1 MAEDD
6 ADIGVCIPVLN
17 EHAVLGGLLDELR
30 DTLGQSRYSIC
41 IVDDGSVDGTRELV
55 RARAS
60 QDRRIFLLE
69 RTKTRPGCRRGGASR
84 AGLGWLLANT
94 THAYFCDLDAD
105 GANRPSEILTLSA
118 VARRE
123 AADVVIASKYVPG
136 AVVTGRPL
144 LRRFASRAYSGGLRV
159 LLGGGIRDF
168 SNSFRVYRR
177 EAAAKVMQANLAYD
191 TPTYLIEMLAVWLS
205 HGLRVV
211 EVPTQYHERR
221 TGASK
226 VIPSDLLR
234 GALGAVHVGMR
245 YRFGTYR

>member
-1 MAEDD
+1 
-6 ADIGVCIPVLN
+6 
-17 EHAVLGGLLDELR
+17 
-30 DTLGQSRYSIC
+30 
-41 IVDDGSVDGTRELV
+41 
-55 RARAS
+55 
-60 QDRRIFLLE
+60 
-69 RTKTRPGCRRGGASR
+69 
-84 AGLGWLLANT
+84 LANT
-94 THAYFCDLDAD
+94 AHAFFCDLDAD
-105 GANRPSEILTLSA
+105 GANQPSEILSLAS

-144 LRRFASRAYSGGLRV
+144 LRRFASRGYSGGLRLV
-159 LLGGGIRDF
+159 LGGGIRDF

-177 EAAAKVMQANLAYD
+177 DAASQVVQASLAYD

-226 VIPSDLLR
+226 VIASDLLR
-234 GALGAVHVGMR
+234 GALGAVHVGLR
-245 YRFGTYR
+245 YRLGAYR